1 MNNMKRKCKRNLL
14 KLILFAG
21 CIAIGILF
29 YNLVKPVP
37 LTYDAF
43 YKDVEVYE
51 FASDKQQFK
60 IDYVG
65 RIYEN
70 DSFIYNYE
78 ITNNRLPSELI
89 YSSDEPLD
97 WVDDNTYLKGEIVE
111 YYIQDKYDSSMFATK
126 DTYAQYQ
133 YYNIWQLVI
142 KSDEKDMPFQEWKD
156 ENLEKVY
163 EKYVEDWSDSFMEFY
178 AVIAA
183 AIVTAFCFVLTISS
197 KGIVATI
204 TKISKESKD
213 EKENKTEHIKAI
225 K

>member
-1 MNNMKRKCKRNLL
+1 MSNTKRKLL
-14 KLILFAG
+14 KIILSIG
-21 CIAIGILF
+21 CIAAGTLF
-29 YNLVKPVP
+29 YKVIKPAP
-37 LTYDAF
+37 PTYDAF
-43 YKDVEVYE
+43 YEDVEVYE

-78 ITNNRLPSELI
+78 ITNDRLPSELI
-89 YSSDEPLD
+89 YTSDEPLD

-111 YYIQDKYDSSMFATK
+111 YYIQDEYDSSMFATM

-142 KSDEKDMPFQEWKD
+142 KSDEKYTPFQEWKD

-163 EKYVEDWSDSFMEFY
+163 EKYVDNWSDSLVEFF
-178 AVIAA
+178 AVIATI
-183 AIVTAFCFVLTISS
+183 IVTVLCFILTFSS
-197 KGIVATI
+197 NGIVAFI
-204 TKISKESKD
+204 TKICNESED
-213 EKENKTEHIKAI
+213 EKENEAKYFKKIK
-225 K
+225 